1 MYILAIDQSTA
12 GTKALIFAADGRVV
26 TRADAP
32 HRQITDDRGWV
43 EHDPLEIWRNTLDV
57 CRQALQNSGAAP
69 AQIAAIAVANQRET
83 AVCWDRTTGQ
93 PVYNAIVWQCGRA
106 ADIVARL
113 TVAGAASLVRQK
125 TGLHLSPFF
134 SAAKIAWILENVP
147 SAKELL
153 AADNLCCGNMDAWL
167 LFKMTGGRSFK
178 TDYSNASRT
187 QLLNLDTLDWDDDII
202 GLFDLRRQAL
212 PEIGM
217 SDRLFGETTLDGLFD
232 HPVPILAMLGD
243 SHAALFANSC
253 LLPYTAKATFGTGT
267 SVMMNV
273 GTTRRP
279 PATDSV
285 VESLAWGIGGEI
297 PYVLEG
303 NFNYSG
309 AIIRWLADDLHL
321 LDSARQAGE
330 ISARTESTQGV
341 YLVPA
346 FTGLAAPY
354 WDNNARAAF
363 VGMSRL
369 TKREHLVRAG
379 EEAIAYQIRDI
390 VEELNASCPVPLKQL
405 AADGGATRDGF
416 LMQFVADMLDVPI
429 AVARIEE
436 LSAAGAA
443 YASAMAAGLST
454 RSQLLDKPCAS
465 PVTPAMNPDTRQML
479 YTGWKRAVAMVRTN
493 NQED

>member
-1 MYILAIDQSTA
+1 MNILAIDQSTA
-12 GTKALIFAADGRVV
+12 GTKAIIFAADGRIVARSDV
-26 TRADAP
+26 A
-32 HRQITDDRGWV
+32 HRQITNDRGWV
-43 EHDPLEIWRNTLDV
+43 EHDPVEIWQNTLTA
-57 CRQALQNSGAAP
+57 CRQALVLSGVETN
-69 AQIAAIAVANQRET
+69 QIAALAITNQRET
-83 AVCWDRTTGQ
+83 AVCWDRSTGE

-113 TVAGAASLVRQK
+113 ARAGAGPLVRQK

-147 SAKELL
+147 
-153 AADNLCCGNMDAWL
+153 AAANLQQEGRLCCGNIDAWL
-167 LFKMTGGRSFK
+167 LFRMTGGKSFK

-187 QLLNLDTLDWDDDII
+187 QLLNLDSLNWDDQILDLF
-202 GLFDLRRQAL
+202 GLQRQSL

-217 SDRLFGETTLDGLFD
+217 SDRSFGETTLDGLFER
-232 HPVPILAMLGD
+232 PVLIRAMLGD

-253 LLPYTAKATFGTGT
+253 LQPYTAKATFGTGT

-273 GTTRRP
+273 GSIRQP

-285 VESLAWGIGGEI
+285 VESLAWGIAGEI

-309 AIIRWLADDLHL
+309 AIIRWLKDDLQL
-321 LDSARQAGE
+321 LENTRQAGE
-330 ISARTESTQGV
+330 IASQTASTQGV

-354 WDNNARAAF
+354 WDNDARAAF
-363 VGMSRL
+363 VGMNRL
-369 TKREHLVRAG
+369 TRREHLIRAG

-390 VEELNASCPVPLKQL
+390 VEELNASCPAPLNRL
-405 AADGGATRDGF
+405 AADGGATRDSF

-436 LSAAGAA
+436 CSAAGAA
-443 YASAMAAGLST
+443 YAAALAIGLST
-454 RSQLLDKPCAS
+454 RSQLLEGQCDAL
-465 PVTPAMNPDTRQML
+465 VIPAMDPEIRRQL
-479 YTGWKRAVAMVRTN
+479 YAGWKRAVAMIRTKN
-493 NQED
+493 LED

>member
-1 MYILAIDQSTA
+1 MFILAIDQSTA
-12 GTKALIFAADGRVV
+12 GTKALVFASDGRIIERCD
-26 TRADAP
+26 TP
-32 HRQITDDRGWV
+32 HRQITNDHGWV
-43 EHDPLEIWRNTLDV
+43 EHDPEEIWRNTLKV
-57 CRQALQNSGAAP
+57 CRQVLAKSGIASS
-69 AQIAAIAVANQRET
+69 QIAAVAIANQRET
-83 AVCWDRTTGQ
+83 AVCWDRLSGQ

-113 TVAGAASLVRQK
+113 TESGAAPLVRK
-125 TGLHLSPFF
+125 RTGLHLSPFF
-134 SAAKIAWILENVP
+134 SAAKFAWILENIT
-147 SAKELL
+147 A
-153 AADNLCCGNMDAWL
+153 AADLLSQDQLCCGNIDAWL

-187 QLLNLDTLDWDDDII
+187 QLLNLDTLDWDDEII
-202 GLFDLRRQAL
+202 NLFGLRRQAL

-232 HPVPILAMLGD
+232 RAMPIRAMLGD
-243 SHAALFANSC
+243 SHAALFANNC
-253 LLPYTAKATFGTGT
+253 LLPFTAKATFGTGT
-267 SVMMNV
+267 SVMMNA
-273 GTTRRP
+273 GTIRRQ
-279 PATDSV
+279 PANNSV
-285 VESLAWGIGGEI
+285 VESLAWGIAGEI

-321 LDSARQAGE
+321 IESIQQAGE
-330 ISARTESTQGV
+330 LSAQTDSTHGV

-354 WDNNARAAF
+354 WDNDARAAF

-369 TKREHLVRAG
+369 TRREHLVRAG
-379 EEAIAYQIRDI
+379 EEAIAYQVRDI
-390 VEELNASCPVPLKQL
+390 VEELNRSSPAPLNRL

-429 AVARIEE
+429 AVASIEE

-443 YASAMAAGLST
+443 YTAAIAAGIAT
-454 RSQLLDKPCAS
+454 REQLQNNSSNAT
-465 PVTPAMNPDTRQML
+465 VMPAMRSETRQQL
-479 YTGWKRAVAMVRTN
+479 YDGWKRAVAAVRTN
-493 NQED
+493 NQEN

>member
-12 GTKALIFAADGRVV
+12 GTKALIFTADGSVV
-26 TRADAP
+26 TRADLS
-32 HRQITDDRGWV
+32 HRQITDERGWV
-43 EHDPLEIWRNTLDV
+43 EHDPLEIWQNTLAV
-57 CRQALQNSGAAP
+57 SRQALLQSRVDP
-69 AQIAAIAVANQRET
+69 SQITAIAIANQRET
-83 AVCWDRTTGQ
+83 AVCWDRTTGR
-93 PVYNAIVWQCGRA
+93 PVHNAIVWQCGRA

-113 TVAGAASLVRQK
+113 TAAGAAPLVRQK

-147 SAKELL
+147 AAAALL
-153 AADNLCCGNMDAWL
+153 AEDRLCCGNIDAWL
-167 LFKMTGGRSFK
+167 LSKMTGGRSFK
-178 TDYSNASRT
+178 TDFSNASRT
-187 QLLNLDTLDWDDDII
+187 QLLNLDTLDWDDNVLA
-202 GLFDLRRQAL
+202 LFGLRRQAL

-217 SDRLFGETTLDGLFD
+217 SDRLFGETTLEGLFD
-232 HPVPILAMLGD
+232 HPVPIRAMLGD

-253 LLPYTAKATFGTGT
+253 LQPYTAKATFGTGT

-273 GTTRRP
+273 GTSRRP
-279 PATDSV
+279 PATDSI

-321 LDSARQAGE
+321 IEHSRQAGE
-330 ISARTESTQGV
+330 LAAQTGSTQGV

-346 FTGLAAPY
+346 FSGLAAPY
-354 WDNNARAAF
+354 WDNDARAAF
-363 VGMSRL
+363 IGMSRL

-390 VEELNASCPVPLKQL
+390 VEELNASCPSPLERL
-405 AADGGATRDGF
+405 AADGGATRDSF

-429 AVARIEE
+429 AVATIEE

-443 YASAMAAGLST
+443 YAAALAAGIAG
-454 RSQLLDKPCAS
+454 RGQLLEKGCAA
-465 PVTPAMNPDTRQML
+465 PVMPTMHPETRQTL
-479 YTGWKRAVAMVRTN
+479 YAGWKRAVARVRTN
-493 NQED
+493 LLEE